1 MKVKFLFYSSL
12 VLASM
17 LYGAHGASDA
27 EPLDDGWKQLSLR
40 EKIGQTVVMSASE
53 VVANKSDEQLAAYLK
68 KYPVGGMYDGEEVI
82 HFGAMPI
89 SQIADRIK
97 RVRKASSIPLLI
109 CGDMEAGAG
118 ANAVGFTWITKLSG
132 VGATGSKSLAY
143 DFGRATALEARSIGF
158 NWLLA
163 PVADLVQNPFNYL
176 VADRSISDDP
186 RVATPLLISVMRGY
200 QDSDIA
206 ATAKHF
212 PGDGVDYRNQHLTTS
227 CNGLTRVAWKKN
239 HGAVFQALIDNGQM
253 SIMAGHI
260 SLPCYQSD
268 SEFVQGRYLP
278 ATLSHDLVTKL
289 LKQDMGFKGVVVS
302 DAVVMGGFTKFY
314 GDDACVR
321 SVAAGVDMLLW
332 PPERYFDDMELAI
345 QSGRVPMARL
355 DDAVQRIWR
364 MKQQLGLLNPNTPAA
379 RPMSDNDQNFVKKT
393 AREVAEKS
401 ITLVRDR
408 NQLLPLN
415 PMSVHSVAIVPIS
428 NSEQWMKRA
437 TDHLQAVLSARG
449 ITSTIHQGLWLE
461 DLSKVAA
468 ENDLVIY
475 LVGNI
480 PLQVWAGPAQKDTWT
495 CDTAGQDKTVV
506 VSLDNP
512 FHSDEYMASP
522 VYINAYETSDVVIDA
537 LVRGL
542 FGEITFTG
550 KSQVDLNMFRKF
562 DLDRRANRTK

>member
-1 MKVKFLFYSSL
+1 
-12 VLASM
+12 M